1 MKRKQLGLT
10 LVEVLITLALGAILM
25 STVVSVYISGL
36 STNAQLRESS
46 RLLEDSLFAT
56 SQFTEEFEMAGYF
69 ARLDDYMAATPAT
82 MPDVCSSTWV
92 ASAATLEQ
100 KMAVPISGYNDVA
113 TGFSCQGIT
122 VLAGTDVVVVA
133 RRSSQDVVTLD
144 ASTFYLQASPVNYV
158 LDSGANASNFDLND
172 YATGSPLAVA
182 PFLVNIYL
190 VDASDSTLKRLR
202 LVGASFVLEPLVE
215 NIEAFEVDYGVDRS
229 NDGAPSD
236 TAVGDDDAYV
246 STLAAVTDWQNVT
259 AIQTYLLLRSAEA
272 VAKQTDTRR
281 YFMGEAGYFGPYS
294 DQFKRRLVVGNV
306 KLTNIAMR
314 RQ

>member
-69 ARLDDYMAATPAT
+69 ARLDDYMAATPAA
-82 MPDVCSSTWV
+82 MPDVCSSAWV